1 VDPVL
6 QAQDGSFVGITG
18 QDCSVG
24 YGGMVSFDAAGNV
37 RWIVPNDCPQIATAD
52 GGVIGQSGI
61 TYDQYGNATG
71 MIPNMPTYSW
81 TENAYTDGPVD
92 QVMSAV
98 VDVALSFNAFADGSP
113 SPNGTAVK
121 VVRSPMFI
129 PFAIDGPDQDSI
141 FTITQA
147 DRADVRAYYEG
158 LVRGLFPTQVALYP
172 LAIEQATAARFFGA
186 IGTTNTIVGY
196 IDHGLDFGDQAV
208 DLSVNDRYR
217 ARALCFWTTCLA
229 PAALTT
235 TTTPDGRVWTV
246 GAPNG
251 GRLHILP
258 DGFNPRAAVVFL
270 AACGIDESFITQW
283 HLSNV
288 GQALIVPVYSNT
300 NPQMHLDLGYAANE
314 WKAMLLALA
323 KGRNVQ
329 AAVAA
334 GNAVAATQTEHT
346 WQIIGDPLVGFRAQF
361 H

>member
-1 VDPVL
+1 
-6 QAQDGSFVGITG
+6 
-18 QDCSVG
+18 
-24 YGGMVSFDAAGNV
+24 MAA
-37 RWIVPNDCPQIATAD
+37 AA
-52 GGVIGQSGI
+52 
-61 TYDQYGNATG
+61 
-71 MIPNMPTYSW
+71 
-81 TENAYTDGPVD
+81 
-92 QVMSAV
+92 
-98 VDVALSFNAFADGSP
+98 VDVALSFNAFAYGSP
-113 SPNGTAVK
+113 SRNGTAVK

-129 PFAIDGPDQDSI
+129 PFAISGPADPASI

-147 DRADVRAYYEG
+147 DRRNVANYYGTLATG
-158 LVRGLFPTQVALYP
+158 LMPTQVALYR

-208 DLSVNDRYR
+208 EMSVDDRYR

-246 GAPNG
+246 GAPTG
-251 GRLHILP
+251 GMLDVLP

-270 AACGIDESFITQW
+270 AACGIDDAFIAQW

-300 NPQMHLDLGYAANE
+300 NPKMELDLGSAADE
-314 WKAMLLALA
+314 WKAMLLSLA
-323 KGRNVQ
+323 KGSNVQ

-346 WQIIGDPLVGFRAQF
+346 WQIIGDPFVGFRAQF